1 MVTSPSADVWR
12 TDDVDDL
19 CAALMTLETADEFAL
34 FLRDLCTYREIDE
47 FASRWAIARLLAS
60 GMPYRGIAEAT
71 GASTATV
78 TRVNQWRHH
87 GAGGYEIAMSRTGDS
102 NV

>member
-1 MVTSPSADVWR
+1 VVTSPSADVWR

-34 FLRDLCTYREIDE
+34 FLRDLCTYR
-47 FASRWAIARLLAS
+47 
-60 GMPYRGIAEAT
+60 GIAEAT